1 MTLDRTIAH
10 ATPLDNADLIDAW
23 LAAIPVDANRQR
35 VSDLLN
41 ETLRTHPNL
50 VLVARSSR
58 AGVPRPSTWPWPSRQ
73 RPLMPSRN
81 ESSTRATPG
90 PRRCGR

>member
-35 VSDLLN
+35 ISDLLN
-41 ETLRTHPNL
+41 ETLRTHPSL
-50 VLVARSSR
+50 VLV
-58 AGVPRPSTWPWPSRQ
+58 WKWN
-73 RPLMPSRN
+73 MPMLTDHGSFIA
-81 ESSTRATPG
+81 S
-90 PRRCGR
+90 

>member
-50 VLVARSSR
+50 VLVWLVHRELECLGQA
-58 AGVPRPSTWPWPSRQ
+58 
-73 RPLMPSRN
+73 
-81 ESSTRATPG
+81 PG
-90 PRRCGR
+90 PGLRGSDP